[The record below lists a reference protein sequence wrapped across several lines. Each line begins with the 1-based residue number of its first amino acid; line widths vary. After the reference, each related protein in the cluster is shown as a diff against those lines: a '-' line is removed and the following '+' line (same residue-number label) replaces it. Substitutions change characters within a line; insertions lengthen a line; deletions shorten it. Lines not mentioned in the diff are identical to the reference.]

1 MSNMTLRK
9 RISLV
14 TLTAL
19 GAGLLSVAP
28 AQAANNPAVGAVNA
42 ATAADVLNIATQTGI
57 ASVSSTLTTGAN
69 PNRSVGLLSV
79 STVQTTATI
88 TSTATLLSTGT
99 AVFYFTGVTQRSH
112 TVLVSGGTVTGFS
125 SSVTSTAS
133 SSDSKTVVVTAED
146 TTVPAVAFAVR
157 PSSGSS
163 SVSVELYKSAANSFT
178 DGAQAYDGAASVLA
192 GSTSK
197 GDLIQK
203 YIITVAASDSVG
215 VFSAANSLCNLATS
229 STAAADG
236 TDDTGAGVIAN
247 RSNGYIDF
255 NLVDA
260 FGNALTGAVVIEA
273 SGGSAVAYN
282 GDYTA
287 TSTATDFNLVQVS
300 TDANGKIDVARPAA
314 LIDKSAS
321 TTVTIKFNGV
331 TVCTKSI
338 RFEGEVATITA
349 SDTQILRTGA
359 ANTSAFRTTFAD
371 DKGFALYPQSGVQV
385 VAATLNSTVTA
396 VEAQATPPNAS
407 TATKGYG
414 TVTCGGSAGSYL
426 DAGTADLQLFYL
438 NTSSGTTVKSN
449 VWKAVCAGD
458 AYTYTASL
466 DKSVYTPGSVA
477 TLTLTFKDQGGNL
490 ANAYD
495 DVSEASASLISIT
508 GLGTA
513 VTAPAAGDEADNVVG
528 GTTVGVKTY
537 QYVVGNTEG
546 DYTAIVAAPVVTAFN
561 SKQGNNSLSFSI
573 KSGTATVSNADVLKS
588 IVALIAS
595 INKQIQALQKLIL
608 KR

>member
-1 MSNMTLRK
+1 MTLRK

-14 TLTAL
+14 ILTAL
-19 GAGLLSVAP
+19 GAGLLSVTP
-28 AQAANNPAVGAVNA
+28 AQAANNAAVGGLNA
-42 ATAADVLNIATQTGI
+42 ETAADVLNIATVQGA
-57 ASVSSTLTTGAN
+57 ASASSTLTSSILNT
-69 PNRSVGLLSV
+69 NRSQGLLNV
-79 STVQTTATI
+79 SSVQTTATI

-99 AVFYFTGVTQRSH
+99 ATFYFTGTVSRSH
-112 TVLVSGGTVTGFS
+112 TVVVSGGTISGFS
-125 SSVTSTAS
+125 SSVSSTAA
-133 SSDSKTVVVTAED
+133 SSDLKTYVVTQSSGAAA
-146 TTVPAVAFAVR
+146 TVAFAVK
-157 PSSGSS
+157 PSSGSTTM
-163 SVSVELYKSAANSFT
+163 SVELYKTAANNTFANGGT
-178 DGAQAYDGAASVLA
+178 AYDGALAILA
-192 GSTSK
+192 GSVSK

-203 YIITVAASDSVG
+203 YVITIAATSAVG
-215 VFSAANSLCNLATS
+215 VYSAANSYCNLATA
-229 STAAADG
+229 STTAADG

-255 NLVDA
+255 NLLDA
-260 FGNALTGAVVIEA
+260 FDNAITGAVVIEA
-273 SGGSAVAYN
+273 TGGSAVAYN

-287 TSTATDFNLVQVS
+287 TSTATDYNLVQVS
-300 TDANGKIDVARPAA
+300 TDADGKIDVARPAA

-321 TTVTIKFNGV
+321 TTVTIKYNGV

-338 RFEGEVATITA
+338 RFEGEIATITA

-396 VEAQATPPNAS
+396 VDAQATPPNAS

-414 TVTCGGSAGSYL
+414 TVTCGGTAGSYL
-426 DAGTADLQLFYL
+426 DAGTADLQLYYL

-466 DKSVYTPGSVA
+466 DKASYTPGSLA
-477 TLTLTFKDQGGNL
+477 TLTLTFKDAGGNL

-495 DVSEASASLISIT
+495 DVSEASTLLISIT

-546 DYTAIVAAPVVTAFN
+546 DYTAIVAAPVVTALN

-573 KSGTATVSNADVLKS
+573 KSGTTTVSNADVLKS

>member
-14 TLTAL
+14 AVAAL
-19 GAGLLSVAP
+19 G
-28 AQAANNPAVGAVNA
+28 
-42 ATAADVLNIATQTGI
+42 
-57 ASVSSTLTTGAN
+57 
-69 PNRSVGLLSV
+69 VGLLSV
-79 STVQTTATI
+79 TPATAASNSAVGGVNVASAAGILNIATRSDATGIVSSTVTVD
-88 TSTATLLSTGT
+88 STNRSAGLLSNSLVMAANDITGT
-99 AVFYFTGVTQRSH
+99 ATMLSNGEIVFYSTGVQDNNSTI
-112 TVLVSGGTVTGFS
+112 VVSGGLINRVSG
-125 SSVTSTAS
+125 SVTSHATTANRTQFTIFG
-133 SSDSKTVVVTAED
+133 DAAAAT
-146 TTVPAVAFAVR
+146 FAVGLK
-157 PSSGSS
+157 PNSGAT
-163 SVSVELYKSAANSFT
+163 VMSVELYT
-178 DGAQAYDGAASVLA
+178 DTAITASTDVDVALARAQAVNDGSL
-192 GSTSK
+192 SK
-197 GDLIQK
+197 GTLIQK
-203 YIITVAASDSVG
+203 YLVTIASTSNVGAYDSSESTCV
-215 VFSAANSLCNLATS
+215 LATTS
-229 STAAADG
+229 ATLATTNASGAD
-236 TDDTGAGVIAN
+236 VIAN
-247 RSNGYIDF
+247 GSNGYIDI
-255 NLVDA
+255 NLADA
-260 FGNALTGAVVIEA
+260 YGSVVAGAVVIEA
-273 SGGSAVAYN
+273 TGGAGLAYN
-282 GDYTA
+282 GDMTYT
-287 TSTATDFNLVQVS
+287 TSSSDFNLVQVS
-300 TDANGKIDVARPAA
+300 TDASGKIDVARPAA
-314 LIDKSAS
+314 LAGKSFS
-321 TTVTIKFNGV
+321 TTVTVKFNGA
-331 TVCTKSI
+331 TVCTKAI
-338 RFEGEVATITA
+338 RFSGEVATITA

-359 ANTSAFRTTFAD
+359 ANTSAFRTAFAD

-385 VAATLNSTVTA
+385 VAATLNSTVTT
-396 VEAQATPPNAS
+396 VDAQATPPNAS

-414 TVTCGGSAGSYL
+414 TVTCAGSAGSYL
-426 DAGTADLQLFYL
+426 DAGTADLQLYYL

-466 DKSVYTPGSVA
+466 DKSVYTPGSIA
-477 TLTLTFKDQGGNL
+477 TLTLTFKDAGGNL

-546 DYTAIVAAPVVTAFN
+546 DYTAIVSAPVVTALN